1 MKQSILAAS
10 ILSAIVLAANA
21 GAVTATPKDNSIS
34 FTTFPSDTAYKTNKL
49 SVAATAT
56 AGTPTFTVTGPATY
70 ATGLI
75 TLTGTGTVQ
84 VVAKEASAPTGYAL
98 PTPVTNSFV
107 VSLADQT
114 ISSFN
119 AISDQ
124 AYSTNAISITTPTA
138 SSGGAVTVTVK
149 SGPAT
154 YNATTKKLT
163 ITGVGLVTLAANQSG
178 VANKYSAAPEVITS
192 FNVTQ
197 ASQTIADFA
206 SISAVTWNT
215 NAPVI
220 TVTLPKASSGLPVVL
235 SVVSGPGQVTGT
247 NKVTATGAGTI
258 VIAGNQSG
266 NANYTPAVAVQANI
280 VVNKGVNTIA
290 ALGATTPAAPKY
302 GASFTI
308 PVPKGKSTA
317 SVIITA
323 TGAIV
328 NNQTDSTAT
337 ITPTT
342 DGTVTVYANQAGDA
356 NWNTATQVSKPV
368 TVAAAAPVITPDSNK
383 NLTFSPTVGK
393 VTVVP
398 TSTSSGAFTFSTT
411 GTGGTVNP
419 STGEVTITG
428 AGTLVVKVIQAASTD
443 GNYAAVTTAVTVCTI
458 TVAKGVQTLN
468 TPPSIPTPAD
478 GTSFY
483 LPVATS
489 DQGVALTYGVTGA
502 TYVSATRKVTVTAAG
517 TIGISASALANAN
530 YNALASTPIKSFSA
544 TRKGSVYTFS
554 SN

>member
-206 SISAVTWNT
+206 SISSVTWNT

-266 NANYTPAVAVQANI
+266 NANYTPAVEVKANI

-317 SVIITA
+317 SVIISA
-323 TGAIV
+323 TGADV
-328 NNQTDSTAT
+328 NQSGSTAT
-337 ITPTT
+337 ITPTAK
-342 DGTVTVYANQAGDA
+342 GTVIVYANQDGDA
-356 NWNTATQVSKPV
+356 NWNAATQVSKNV
-368 TVAAAAPVITPDSNK
+368 TVAAATTVITPDSNK
-383 NLTFSPTVGK
+383 NLTFSPNVGK

-398 TSTSSGAFTFSTT
+398 TSPSSGAFTFSTT

-419 STGEVTITG
+419 STGVVTITG
-428 AGTLVVKVIQAASTD
+428 AGTLVVKATQAASTD

-458 TVAKGVQTLN
+458 TVAKGDQTLN
-468 TPPSIPTPAD
+468 NPPQIPTPAD

-483 LPVATS
+483 LPSATS
-489 DQGVALTYGVTGA
+489 DQGVALTYSVTGA

-517 TIGISASALANAN
+517 TIKISASTAVNAN
-530 YNALASTPIKSFSA
+530 YNLLATQQIKSFSA
-544 TRKGSVYTFS
+544 TKKGSVYTFS

>member
-1 MKQSILAAS
+1 MKHRILAAS
-10 ILSAIVLAANA
+10 ILSAITLAANA
-21 GAVTATPKDNSIS
+21 GAGTTKPNTIS
-34 FTTFPSDTAYKTNKL
+34 FTTVPSDTAYTTNKL
-49 SVAATAT
+49 AVAATASG
-56 AGTPTFTVTGPATY
+56 GTPTFTVTGPASY

-114 ISSFN
+114 ITPFTT
-119 AISDQ
+119 ISNQ
-124 AYSTNAISITTPTA
+124 AYNTNPISITPPTA
-138 SSGGAVTVTVK
+138 TSGGAVTVTVK
-149 SGPAT
+149 SGPAS

-163 ITGVGLVTLAANQSG
+163 LTGVGQVTLAANQSG

-197 ASQTIADFA
+197 ANQSIADFA

-235 SVVSGPGQVTGT
+235 SVVSGPGRLTAT

-258 VIAGNQSG
+258 VIAANQSG
-266 NANYTPAVAVQANI
+266 NDNYTPAVAVQANI

-290 ALGATTPAAPKY
+290 ALGATTPSAPKY

-308 PVPKGKSTA
+308 PVPTGKSTA

-323 TGAIV
+323 PGANV
-328 NNQTDSTAT
+328 QQSGSTAT
-337 ITPTT
+337 ITPTAK
-342 DGTVTVYANQAGDA
+342 GTVTVYANQDGDS
-356 NWNTATQVSKPV
+356 NWNVATQVLKNV
-368 TVAAAAPVITPDSNK
+368 TVAAATTVITPDSNQG
-383 NLTFSPTVGK
+383 LIFSQNVGTVK
-393 VTVVP
+393 VSP
-398 TSTSSGAFTFSTT
+398 TSTSSGAFTFSKT
-411 GTGGTVNP
+411 GTGGTVDP
-419 STGEVTITG
+419 STGVVTITG
-428 AGTLVVKVIQAASTD
+428 AGTLVVKATQAASTD

-458 TVAKGVQTLN
+458 TIAKGNQTLN

-489 DQGVALTYGVTGA
+489 DQGVALTYSVTGA
-502 TYVSATRKVTVTAAG
+502 TYATATRKVTVGAVG
-517 TIGISASALANAN
+517 TINISASAASNTN
-530 YNALASTPIKSFSA
+530 YNALASTQIKSFTA
-544 TRKGSVYTFS
+544 KQKGSVYTFS

>member
-1 MKQSILAAS
+1 MKHHILVTS
-10 ILSAIVLAANA
+10 ILSVVALAANA
-21 GAVTATPKDNSIS
+21 GAAITKPNTIS
-34 FTTFPSDTAYKTNKL
+34 FTSFPSDTAYTTNKL
-49 SVAATAT
+49 SVSATAT
-56 AGTPTFTVTGPATY
+56 AGTPTITVTGPASF
-70 ATGLI
+70 ATGKI

-107 VSLADQT
+107 VSLASQT
-114 ISSFN
+114 ITAF
-119 AISDQ
+119 AGISDQ
-124 AYSTNAISITTPTA
+124 PYSTNAISITPPTA
-138 SSGGAVTVTVK
+138 SSGQAVTVTVK
-149 SGPAT
+149 SGPAN
-154 YNATTKKLT
+154 YSATTKKVT
-163 ITGVGLVTLAANQSG
+163 ITGVGTVVLAANQAG
-178 VANKYSAAPEVITS
+178 VANKFSAADEVTTS
-192 FNVTQ
+192 FSVSQ
-197 ASQTIADFA
+197 SSQTIADFA

-328 NNQTDSTAT
+328 NNQSDSTAT

-342 DGTVTVYANQAGDA
+342 HGTVTVYANQAGDA
-356 NWNTATQVSKPV
+356 NWNAATQVNKNV
-368 TVAAAAPVITPDSNK
+368 TVAAAVAVITPDSNK
-383 NLTFSPTVGK
+383 NSTFSPTVGK

-419 STGEVTITG
+419 STGVVTITG
-428 AGTLVVKVIQAASTD
+428 AGTLVVKATQAASTD
-443 GNYAAVTTAVTVCTI
+443 GSYAAVTTAVTVCTI
-458 TVAKGVQTLN
+458 TIAKGIQTLN

-483 LPVATS
+483 LPAATS
-489 DQGVALTYGVTGA
+489 DQGVALSYGVTGA

-517 TIGISASALANAN
+517 TISISASAVANAN
-530 YNALASTPIKSFSA
+530 YNALASTSLKSFSA
-544 TRKGSVYTFS
+544 TKKGSVYSFS